1 MQESI
6 VHIAV
11 HSETKTIIGVK
22 VSAWYKTANMR
33 YLDHFLIKFGHNKFT
48 LISYPVLIPKRT
60 TKAFDRFIDMK
71 HVSDIATHAIIGT
84 LAEELRQGHAK

>member
-1 MQESI
+1 MLQSI
-6 VHIAV
+6 VHVAV
-11 HSETKTIIGVK
+11 HTETKCIIGVK
-22 VSAWYKTANMR
+22 VSAWYKNANMR

-71 HVSDIATHAIIGT
+71 HTNDLATRDIIGT